1 MGSMTRTLAQINAT
15 TLPSYFPAAK
25 NFGTIGSLTSILI
38 PMFMA
43 IAALTFL
50 GMLFYGAFKI
60 LTSQGEP
67 DAISSARNT
76 ITWGVVGLVV
86 MVFAYMFVKLIG
98 YILQVPIP
106 F

>member
-25 NFGTIGSLTSILI
+25 NFGNIGSLTAVLV
-38 PMFMA
+38 PTFMA

-50 GMLFYGAFKI
+50 VMLFYGGFKI

-67 DAISSARNT
+67 EAIQSARST

-86 MVFAYMFVKLIG
+86 MVFAYMFVKLIAF
-98 YILQVPIP
+98 ILQVPVP
-106 F
+106 L

>member
-15 TLPSYFPAAK
+15 TLPTYFPAAK
-25 NFGTIGSLTSILI
+25 NFTNIGNLTSVLI
-38 PMFMA
+38 PTFMA

-50 GMLFYGAFKI
+50 VMLFYGGFK
-60 LTSQGEP
+60 LMTSQGEP
-67 DAISSARNT
+67 DAITSARST
-76 ITWGVVGLVV
+76 ITWGIVGLII
-86 MVFAYMFVKLIG
+86 MTFAYMFLKLIG

>member
-25 NFGTIGSLTSILI
+25 NFGTIGSLTNVVV
-38 PMFMA
+38 PAFML

-50 GMLFYGAFKI
+50 VMIFYGAFKI
-60 LTSQGEP
+60 LTSQGEA
-67 DAISSARNT
+67 DAISSARLT
-76 ITWGVVGLVV
+76 ITYGAIGLVI
-86 MVFAYMFVKLIG
+86 MVCAYFFVKAIG
-98 YILQVPIP
+98 YVLQVPVP